1 MFDRLSRL
9 FPDRVA
15 GRIAVLAGAVMTG
28 TGALYATRPDIQADR
43 VETTVEHTILVLLA
57 GILILAIPAT
67 IALGR
72 RAGTV
77 LGRRAALVAVTG
89 QIALTVT
96 CTASNINGGDPDWF
110 IVAAPLSNLL
120 WAGGWIALAVALWRS
135 GTVARGFAVGLPL
148 CWIALLPLS
157 SFGGA
162 LLAGGYWLTLGTLMA
177 AGTLRPSEAHA
188 AMSVPSVSQ

>member
-15 GRIAVLAGAVMTG
+15 GRIAVLAGAVMAG
-28 TGALYATRPDIQADR
+28 TGALYATRPDLQPDK
-43 VETTVEHTILVLLA
+43 VESMVEHTVLVLLA

-89 QIALTVT
+89 QVALAITAT
-96 CTASNINGGDPDWF
+96 CSNVNGGDPDWF

-120 WAGGWIALAVALWRS
+120 WQGGWIALAVALWRS
-135 GTVARGFAVGLPL
+135 GAVARGFAVGLPL
-148 CWIALLPLS
+148 CWFALLPLS
-157 SFGGA
+157 AFGGA

-177 AGTLRPSEAHA
+177 AGTLRRSEAHDVRTA
-188 AMSVPSVSQ
+188 PATA